1 MLLPTHSTHILP
13 LRDKV
18 ADELGVISKV
28 NVPAPWW
35 SSLRRSCA
43 PYISTWI
50 TNTWTKVCRVSTL
63 CQRWTRQ
70 WQSWPEPRANLL
82 RIVSF
87 GRSPYPPTQNSWLP
101 PSRRSDNFA
110 LTLGL
115 PAHRRSGWVPS
126 CQASTAYYAKWMMFW
141 FQTQLSRAW
150 QETLCSPP
158 QNHSTPRSVSNGFE
172 VWSSW
177 ATPSIR
183 MASDPKTSA
192 INDMKAPTTVT
203 KLRTFMGMV
212 KQLGKF
218 IHTSVD
224 PTHPAAERVTQ

>member
-50 TNTWTKVCRVSTL
+50 TNPWTKVCRVSTL

-126 CQASTAYYAKWMMFW
+126 C
-141 FQTQLSRAW
+141 LGLDGV
-150 QETLCSPP
+150 LCQMNDVLVSDTIKQSMTRDSLQSSPESLNP
-158 QNHSTPRSVSNGFE
+158 QKCE
-172 VWSSW
+172 
-177 ATPSIR
+177 
-183 MASDPKTSA
+183 
-192 INDMKAPTTVT
+192 
-203 KLRTFMGMV
+203 
-212 KQLGKF
+212 
-218 IHTSVD
+218 
-224 PTHPAAERVTQ
+224 